1 MKSDLVEYELFF
13 PTWEESLLIVIV
25 LLFLKKG
32 VDLEKLLDAGD
43 FICRALN
50 RKSASKVAQAR
61 RGVTETNSWL
71 ITFILWRE
79 YLSEQ
84 VANGKTL
91 YLFLP
96 DRNGIPFMVNS
107 TVEMEVAPKVM
118 VDGSGWTVDCG
129 PLRKVKS
136 LLPVD
141 VRRSKP
147 FCLSSL

>member
-1 MKSDLVEYELFF
+1 MKSDLVEYELLF

-107 TVEMEVAPKVM
+107 TVEMEVAPMVM
-118 VDGSGWTVDCG
+118 VDGSGWTVVASVPCG
-129 PLRKVKS
+129 GREAV
-136 LLPVD
+136 V
-141 VRRSKP
+141 
-147 FCLSSL
+147 